1 MTLINKG
8 MSFREAYQ
16 KAIAQIKATTF
27 ASGVQKNSR
36 KKSIHHLSLNSICEQ
51 YPRHLLF
58 KALEKILS
66 K

>member
-16 KAIAQIKATTF
+16 KALAQIKATNF

-36 KKSIHHLSLNSICEQ
+36 KKSIHHLSLNTICVK
-51 YPRHLLF
+51 YPTHLLF
-58 KALEKILS
+58 KALGKNL